1 MYALYLYF
9 LGLSFRNTSKAL
21 KPFREKRSHVAVW
34 NWVQRFN
41 PKIIYS
47 RKRRIT
53 AFVIDETMIQIGGRR
68 RNEAWLLW
76 IAIETV
82 RSTVLVGVYFLSRHR
97 DMLIDESFLRS
108 LIKIYGRHTV
118 YSDDGCGTWYPEA
131 CSSFPRAQT

>member
-41 PKIIYS
+41 QDYLLKKEKNNGICH
-47 RKRRIT
+47 
-53 AFVIDETMIQIGGRR
+53 R
-68 RNEAWLLW
+68 RNHDSDRWKKKKWSMWLW

-82 RSTVLVGVYFLSRHR
+82 RSTVLVGVYFLSRPR